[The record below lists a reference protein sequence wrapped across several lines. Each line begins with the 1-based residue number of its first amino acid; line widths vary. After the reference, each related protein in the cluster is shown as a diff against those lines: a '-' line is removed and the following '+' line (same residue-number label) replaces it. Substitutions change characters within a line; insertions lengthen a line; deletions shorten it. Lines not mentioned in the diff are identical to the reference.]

1 MITSD
6 WQASAAVSR
15 PLRPARLWY
24 WAAGGLLATAV
35 ICILLGVA
43 GFFSLNRQIKE
54 FQRVAVPGRSEVT
67 FAQPGGY
74 VLYLERPGGCCSA
87 NVGSGNGATA
97 PFPSWS
103 MEVGLQPVNGGPPVS
118 IRDWSGATE
127 SYGAAGH
134 EGQAAMSFTIDHP
147 GRYVFAARDAT
158 PRSITDIAVGRGIGR
173 AIAVPIVLILVGVLV
188 LACALTAGGIT
199 AFRRRRARQGL
210 LAAPAIMRQAPAPPP
225 AGGWQPDPAWRP
237 GDQFRDGT
245 GPADY
250 ARDDPAPPAA
260 PSSRGIDPAA
270 PSAILVGFAGPAKQ
284 NRLTVLVRILLAI
297 PHFICLYLAA
307 IAAQVVLVV
316 GWFGA
321 LFTGRLPQPAA
332 DYLSGYLRW
341 KIRLYAYL
349 LLLTDRYPPFTLED
363 DDYPVRV
370 LVRPGRLNRLAV
382 LFRIILVIPAEAV
395 AGLVNLGLTTIVA
408 FVTWLI
414 VLVTGRMPQPLHQA
428 ISAALRYQARV
439 RGYFYLLTSALP
451 RGLFGDQPSP
461 GLAAEAGGYLGNP
474 DPEVARAT
482 PPPGSAAVS
491 AGWTSGWSVPDQRM
505 WPLVLSR
512 PARGLVGMF
521 ISLGAVIMVGA
532 YIVPLV
538 IALAPASH
546 GTSVAGPAA
555 TALAPAAAAP
565 SPIPTDAAPAAVPS
579 ATRALSGGEVAWLA
593 GISSLKMTMAQAMA
607 SGSMVINSASLR
619 MIAGQLRHCTTDLAK
634 LGPAT
639 KPLQPVYRIAR
650 QSCAQY
656 ERGAACASAAARI
669 PFGPTGIA
677 SAKLNRL
684 IDCSLAGVNR
694 GSARM
699 ADAVVKG
706 DEIQGA
712 S

>member
-1 MITSD
+1 
-6 WQASAAVSR
+6 
-15 PLRPARLWY
+15 
-24 WAAGGLLATAV
+24 
-35 ICILLGVA
+35 
-43 GFFSLNRQIKE
+43 
-54 FQRVAVPGRSEVT
+54 
-67 FAQPGGY
+67 
-74 VLYLERPGGCCSA
+74 
-87 NVGSGNGATA
+87 
-97 PFPSWS
+97 
-103 MEVGLQPVNGGPPVS
+103 MEVGLRPVNGGPPVS

-134 EGQAAMSFTIDHP
+134 EGQAAMSFTIGHP
-147 GRYVFAARDAT
+147 GRYVLATRDAV
-158 PRSITDIAVGRGIGR
+158 PRSITDVAVGRGIGR
-173 AIAVPIVLILVGVLV
+173 GIAVPIVLLLAGVPA
-188 LACALTAGGIT
+188 LACALAAGGIT
-199 AFRRRRARQGL
+199 AFRHRRARRGQ
-210 LAAPAIMRQAPAPPP
+210 LATPAVMRQAPAPQP
-225 AGGWQPDPAWRP
+225 AGGWQPEPAWRP

-245 GPADY
+245 GPAAY
-250 ARDDPAPPAA
+250 PWDDPAQAAA
-260 PSSRGIDPAA
+260 PPSRGIDPAA

-284 NRLTVLVRILLAI
+284 RRLTVLARILLAI

-363 DDYPVRV
+363 DDYPVRMV
-370 LVRPGRLNRLAV
+370 VRPGRLNRLAV

-395 AGLVNLGLTTIVA
+395 AGLVILGLTTIVA
-408 FVTWLI
+408 FITWLI

-428 ISAALRYQARV
+428 ISAAVRYQARV

-461 GLAAEAGGYLGNP
+461 GLAAQAWGYPGNP
-474 DPEVARAT
+474 DPEAARAT
-482 PPPGSAAVS
+482 PSPGSAAVP
-491 AGWTSGWSVPDQRM
+491 AGRTSGWSVPDQRM

-546 GTSVAGPAA
+546 GTSAAGPAA
-555 TALAPAAAAP
+555 TALTPAATASSPIPADTAPAAA
-565 SPIPTDAAPAAVPS
+565 PS
-579 ATRALSGGEVAWLA
+579 ATRALSGGQVAWLA
-593 GISSLKMTMAQAMA
+593 GISSLQTTMENAMGP
-607 SGSMVINSASLR
+607 GSVVITPASLR
-619 MIAGQLRHCTTDLAK
+619 VMARRLGHCTNDLAK

-639 KPLQPVYRIAR
+639 KRLQPVYRIAR

-656 ERGAACASAAARI
+656 ERGAACAAAAARI
-669 PFGPTGIA
+669 SPRLAGKA
-677 SAKLNRL
+677 AAKLNRL
-684 IDCSLAGVNR
+684 TDCSLADVNR

-706 DEIQGA
+706 SEIQGA